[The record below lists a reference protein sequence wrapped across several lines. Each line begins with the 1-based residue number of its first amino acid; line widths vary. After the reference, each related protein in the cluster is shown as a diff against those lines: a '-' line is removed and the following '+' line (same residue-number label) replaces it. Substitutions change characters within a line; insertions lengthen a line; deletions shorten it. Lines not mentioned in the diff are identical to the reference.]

1 MIFLILSAILLSVS
15 TPISIALDN
24 VAIGIGLLG
33 LILIYKRIR
42 LNNMDYIVLGVSATG
57 FISSVL
63 SVNPLLS
70 LKNSHYLW
78 HFIPY
83 FIASR
88 VKREKVYV
96 LINILGLFG
105 IIASFGVILHAFTGV
120 KPTHML
126 GFGNIH
132 VLSQPIRASGFFSTP
147 LTTAGIVAPI
157 MFIFFGIMLFE
168 KNLKLRIYS
177 FSVFVFMFFALILT
191 STRSYWLGSV
201 VAVVLLPFIYI
212 KSKKAKLF
220 SFGSILIVILMYVFV
235 PKVHDRVQT
244 AIHYKKDVS
253 AMDRIAL
260 WEAGI
265 DLYKN
270 YDIKNKL
277 IGCGS
282 GNVYYYLKPYL
293 IKHVKKIFGDKN
305 VDSHL
310 FSALHNEYLQ
320 ILIKWGIIG
329 LIVWLFLWIYVLYRN
344 VIFILRTE
352 NDFYRAFIVG
362 VTMGFVTFLVGG
374 FFEHN
379 VGDAEVI
386 IFIMYLLGLNK
397 NILDSLK
404 EGAL

>member
-1 MIFLILSAILLSVS
+1 MIFLILSAILLSIS

-24 VAIGIGLLG
+24 IAVGIGLLG
-33 LILIYKRIR
+33 LILIYKRIKFDR
-42 LNNMDYIVLGVSATG
+42 VDCSLLGVSAAG

-63 SVNPLLS
+63 SANPLLS

-88 VKREKVYV
+88 VKREKIPV
-96 LINILGLFG
+96 LVNILGLFG
-105 IIASFGVILHAFTGV
+105 VIASFGVILHAFTGV
-120 KPTHML
+120 RPTHIAGLSGMHI
-126 GFGNIH
+126 F
-132 VLSQPIRASGFFSTP
+132 SQPIRASGFFNNP

-157 MFIFFGIMLFE
+157 MFIFFGFMLFE
-168 KNLKLRIYS
+168 KNFKLRVYS

-191 STRSYWLGSV
+191 SSRSYWLSFV
-201 VAVVLLPFIYI
+201 VAIILLPFIYI
-212 KSKKAKLF
+212 KSKRARLI
-220 SFGSILIVILMYVFV
+220 SFGSILIVILIYILV

-244 AIHYKKDVS
+244 AIHYEKDVS

-260 WEAGI
+260 WQAGI

-270 YDIKNKL
+270 YSIKNKL

-282 GNVYYYLKPYL
+282 GNVYNNLKPYL
-293 IKHVKKIFGDKN
+293 VKRVKKIFGDRN
-305 VDSHL
+305 IDSHL

-344 VIFILRTE
+344 VIFILSTD
-352 NDFYRAFIVG
+352 NDFYRALAVG
-362 VTMGFVTFLVGG
+362 ITMGFVAFLVGG

-386 IFIMYLLGLNK
+386 IFIMYLLGINK